1 MPQYIHGEISKDILS
16 GIAITILIF
25 AVSIYLPII
34 GLFCALFIPLPVL
47 FYRSKLGRKIGGIIP
62 AVAITVVITI
72 ADRLSIE
79 VLFFV
84 ELILLGFILSE
95 YIEMNLSIEKT
106 ILYASA
112 TVLLIGLAGLIFY
125 STMSSTGIKTLASDY
140 VSKNLEL
147 TLSLYESM
155 GMSEENILLISNS
168 LKNLQYWLVRII
180 PGLAFAST
188 LFIAW
193 MNLLMAKPIL
203 TRKNLFFPAFG
214 PLQLWRPPELL
225 VWGVVGSGAML
236 LINAKSLKMLG
247 LNGLI
252 ILMMIYFFAG
262 IAIVTFFFEKK
273 RFPPMFRFFLYSLI
287 ILQQLVL
294 LVVIGLGLFDT
305 WLNFRKLETVDHK

>member
-1 MPQYIHGEISKDILS
+1 VPQSIQGEISKDILI

-47 FYRSKLGRKIGGIIP
+47 FYRSKLGRKNGSIVP
-62 AVAITVVITI
+62 AVAITVVIMI
-72 ADRLSIE
+72 AGRLSVE

-84 ELILLGFILSE
+84 GLILLGFILSE

-106 ILYASA
+106 ILYTSA

-125 STMSSTGIKTLASDY
+125 SGMSNTGIKTLVSDY
-140 VSKNLEL
+140 VTKNLEL
-147 TLSLYESM
+147 TLVLYEHM
-155 GMSEENILLISNS
+155 GVSQENIVLISNS
-168 LKNLQYWLVRII
+168 LKSIQYWLVRII
-180 PGLAFAST
+180 PGLTFAAI
-188 LFIAW
+188 LFVAW
-193 MNLLMAKPIL
+193 TNLLLARAIL
-203 TRKNLFFPAFG
+203 LRKKIFCPDFG
-214 PLQLWRPPELL
+214 PLKLWRPPEQL
-225 VWGVVGSGAML
+225 VWGVVGCGIMF
-236 LINAKSLKMLG
+236 LINVKALKVLG

-252 ILMMIYFFAG
+252 ILMTLYFFAG

-287 ILQQLVL
+287 VLQQLIL

-305 WLNFRKLETVDHK
+305 WLNFRKLEPIDHK